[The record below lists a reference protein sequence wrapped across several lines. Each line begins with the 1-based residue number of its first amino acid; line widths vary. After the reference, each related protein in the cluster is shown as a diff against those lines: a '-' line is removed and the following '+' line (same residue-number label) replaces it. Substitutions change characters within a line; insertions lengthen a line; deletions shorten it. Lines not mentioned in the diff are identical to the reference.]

1 MKRTR
6 HAVASACLALLG
18 SAAARAADL
27 PDMPWPKALRVEQAT
42 VQIDGRLDDAIWQ
55 RAPIHD
61 SFIQLQ
67 PQDKKPARWRTTV
80 QVVADRDALIFGIR
94 CYDDAPEQ
102 IRAPL
107 VRRDQVKRDQ
117 DYVVVFLDPMGQR
130 RTAQF
135 VRVGAN
141 GVVADGSIAAVDD
154 VEDFAPDFD
163 VKAAAHRLPDG
174 YSIELRWPL
183 STLRYPFQGGADW
196 RLMVG
201 RSVPRD
207 ENVFIVSA
215 PLTQDSLHNIAELQP
230 IEGLGDLVQTV
241 RERSFV
247 ELRPELTLRRHEE
260 RSAAAPFMRQND
272 ANLGLELKWRPRADW
287 VIDATLNPDFSQV
300 ELDVPQLTGN
310 TRFAL
315 QLTEK
320 RPFFLESQDV
330 TGKGQPDES
339 GQARGLAAFYSRA
352 ITDPNWG
359 LRATWRG
366 AEAEGTFLSLRDKG
380 GGRIFRSNAYE
391 TLEYLPQNLSSQAS
405 FGRLHQQFEHWGAAG
420 LVSIRDYGL
429 GRHNW
434 VLGSDFHAN
443 LSEQASVRGHV
454 LLSST
459 TLGFDDEG
467 TPLRQSAQNG
477 SYVWLEGRHRTEDW
491 ANAFHI
497 ERLSPR
503 FANDNGFVSQTG
515 IQRLTAQ
522 INRRMGS
529 QNMSVPGTSLSWPAY
544 EFEWQLKLAQTS
556 TLSDAQFGVPSG
568 QVMERLVQ
576 PGVWFTSA
584 RKFEF
589 WAHLGLDAQR
599 ARATSRLHQPR
610 TVDVGFILNPSSWF
624 SLFSIDYEFGQR
636 LDVEADRL
644 GRGQMLTVDGNF
656 RFNLPARMALEWNQ
670 HLGWSDVRGPQ
681 HQRSLQEWLG
691 QSLAVLHFTAQ
702 DSLRLILQ
710 QRGLS
715 RVADASLEED
725 RRHGSTQS
733 LVYQHRQ
740 GLSSAFSVGYTHTRR
755 QPGEAVQKE
764 WFAKYS
770 TVFGR

>member
-18 SAAARAADL
+18 SAAARAAEL
-27 PDMPWPKALRVEQAT
+27 PDMPWPKALRVEQAS

-183 STLRYPFQGGADW
+183 STLRYPYQGGADW

-260 RSAAAPFMRQND
+260 RSAATPFMRQND

-391 TLEYLPQNLSSQAS
+391 TLEYLPQNLSSQVS

-434 VLGSDFHAN
+434 VLGTDFHAN
-443 LSEQASVRGHV
+443 LSEQASMRGHV
-454 LLSST
+454 LMSST

-467 TPLRQSAQNG
+467 TPLRQRAQNG

-491 ANAFHI
+491 ANAFHV

-529 QNMSVPGTSLSWPAY
+529 QTMSLPGTSLSWPAY

-599 ARATSRLHQPR
+599 ARATSPLHQPR
-610 TVDVGFILNPSSWF
+610 TVNLGFILNPSSWF

-715 RVADASLEED
+715 RVADASLEAD

-733 LVYQHRQ
+733 LVYQHRD

>member
-1 MKRTR
+1 MNRTR
-6 HAVASACLALLG
+6 HAVAMACLALLG
-18 SAAARAADL
+18 LPQAHADL
-27 PDMPWPKALRVEQAT
+27 PDMPWPKALRVDHADAR
-42 VQIDGRLDDAIWQ
+42 IDGRLDEAIWAQ
-55 RAPIHD
+55 APIHD

-80 QVVADRDALIFGIR
+80 QVVADKDALVIGIR
-94 CYDDAPEQ
+94 CYDEHPEQ

-163 VKAAAHRLPDG
+163 VQAAAQRLPDG

-183 STLRYPFQGGADW
+183 STLRYPYQGGADW
-196 RLMVG
+196 RMMVG

-207 ENVFIVSA
+207 ENVFLVSA

-260 RSAAAPFMRQND
+260 RSAGAPFSRQND
-272 ANLGLELKWRPRADW
+272 ASLGLELKWRPRADW
-287 VIDATLNPDFSQV
+287 VVDATLNPDFSQV

-330 TGKGQPDES
+330 TGKGQPDDS

-380 GGRIFRSNAYE
+380 GGKIFRSNAYE
-391 TLEYLPQNLSSQAS
+391 TLERLPQHLSSQAS
-405 FGRLHQQFEHWGAAG
+405 FARLHQQFDQWGAAG

-434 VLGSDFHAN
+434 VLGSDFHGN

-459 TLGFDDEG
+459 TLGFDADDQ
-467 TPLRQSAQNG
+467 PLRQSAQSG
-477 SYVWLEGRHRTEDW
+477 SYVWVEGRHRSEDW
-491 ANAFHI
+491 ANAVHL

-503 FANDNGFVSQTG
+503 FANDNGFVNQTG
-515 IQRLTAQ
+515 VQRLTAQ

-529 QNMSVPGTSLSWPAY
+529 QTLGLPGTGITWPAY
-544 EFEWQLKLAQTS
+544 EFEWQLKLAQAS
-556 TLSDAQFGVPSG
+556 TLADAEFGIPSG
-568 QVMERLVQ
+568 QVIERLVQ

-599 ARATSRLHQPR
+599 ASPTGVLHQPR
-610 TVDVGFILNPSSWF
+610 TVNLGFILNPSPWF
-624 SLFSIDYEFGQR
+624 SLFSIDYEFGRR

-644 GRGQMLTVDGNF
+644 GRGQTLAIDANF
-656 RFNLPARMALEWNQ
+656 RFNLPAQMALEWNQ

-681 HQRSLQEWLG
+681 RQRSLQEWLG
-691 QSLAVLHFTAQ
+691 QSLAVLHFSAQ
-702 DSLRLILQ
+702 YSLRLILQ

-715 RVADASLEED
+715 RMPDGALEED
-725 RRHGSTQS
+725 RRHAFTQS
-733 LVYQHRQ
+733 LVYQRRQ

-755 QPGEAVQKE
+755 QPGEATQKE